1 MKIIVIGRNDTDAL
15 TTGVGRNVAI
25 GVNMMS
31 AITTNTQNVAI
42 GSNALG
48 SATVNNVIAIGHR
61 VPAAL
66 NHSDSSG
73 TVAIGTKALEA
84 LVLMELMLKTLP
96 SVTML

>member
-1 MKIIVIGRNDTDAL
+1 
-15 TTGVGRNVAI
+15 
-25 GVNMMS
+25 MS

-48 SATVNNVIAIGHR
+48 SATGVNNVIAIGHMI
-61 VPAAL
+61 VAL

-73 TVAIGTKALEA
+73 TIAIGTKALE
-84 LVLMELMLKTLP
+84 VMMLMDLMLKTLP